1 MKLACNKASRG
12 PVRNPLDETFVEVE
26 GGAAAASCD
35 RMIVNDIRRSFI
47 FFISK
52 IVNRIGILSKA
63 KRPFLLSSFAMLFL
77 VQCAQQQK
85 NQTAESA
92 RSISSVNS
100 EEHQSRYAFEGCK
113 NERKNYLEADLLRM
127 PSEYTQDHTEEFRN
141 YIPMKCI
148 QFAQRNFRGN
158 FGRCESEDSKPNV
171 TVFRP
176 CMTENYVNL
185 AYNAYHDVMD
195 CFNLDP
201 KEFYL
206 QIMIESGFHVNAFN
220 KTGFDSGIAQ
230 FTGNGIKR
238 IVTDNRIER
247 TRRLLLESSRH
258 SCQRIASIVGAFD
271 ITSFTVAKRCSMISL
286 PKNPYRGM
294 LFNYLHTMLDQ
305 IDLKKQL
312 DDELS
317 DFKDIQEGLT
327 DKIKRQLVYLAYNR
341 GMTGIK
347 RLLKGYVENRKAM
360 GQTPSESDL
369 DLNQNL
375 TRAKKILALEP
386 VKRDILQKA
395 KIKKLSF
402 AEYAVI
408 NKATYVADMVAAQD
422 YVRRHVGDECSRF

>member
-1 MKLACNKASRG
+1 ML
-12 PVRNPLDETFVEVE
+12 
-26 GGAAAASCD
+26 
-35 RMIVNDIRRSFI
+35 IVS
-47 FFISK
+47 
-52 IVNRIGILSKA
+52 LSGF
-63 KRPFLLSSFAMLFL
+63 FLLH
-77 VQCAQQQK
+77 CAQVAK
-85 NQTAESA
+85 LDPERN
-92 RSISSVNS
+92 ISSAPAQ
-100 EEHQSRYAFEGCK
+100 ETHQSRYAFESCHA
-113 NERKNYLEADLLRM
+113 ERKNYLEVDLMRM
-127 PSEYTQDHTEEFRN
+127 PTEYTQDHTEEFRN

-148 QFAQRNFRGN
+148 QFAQRNFRGT
-158 FGRCESEDSKPNV
+158 FGRCENEESKPSV
-171 TVFRP
+171 TSSRP

-185 AYNAYHDVMD
+185 TYNAYHDVMD

-247 TRRLLLESSRH
+247 TRRILLESSRN
-258 SCQRIASIVGAFD
+258 SCQRIASIVGSFD
-271 ITSFTVAKRCSMISL
+271 ITSFIVEKRCAMISL

-305 IDLKKQL
+305 IDLRRQL

-317 DFKDIQEGLT
+317 NYIDIQNALT
-327 DKIKRQLVYLAYNR
+327 EKIKRQLVFLAYNR

-347 RLLKGYVENRKAM
+347 RLLSGYVENRKTM
-360 GQTPSESDL
+360 GQTPSEADL
-369 DLNQNL
+369 DLDQNL
-375 TRAKKILALEP
+375 TRAKKILGLEP
-386 VKRDILQKA
+386 TKRDLLKKS